1 MPPIL
6 TGDHP
11 LSGKDNIKAPDP
23 VIVNSQLSDD
33 GHQAAASET
42 GERQK

>member
-11 LSGKDNIKAPDP
+11 LPGNTGINAPVPKIVKCIVVFGK
-23 VIVNSQLSDD
+23 
-33 GHQAAASET
+33 
-42 GERQK
+42 